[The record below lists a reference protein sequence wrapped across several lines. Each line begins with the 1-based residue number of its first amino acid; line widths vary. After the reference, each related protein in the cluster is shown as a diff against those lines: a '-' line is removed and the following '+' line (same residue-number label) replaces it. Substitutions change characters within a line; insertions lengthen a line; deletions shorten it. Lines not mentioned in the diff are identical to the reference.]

1 MMNVKEF
8 DRVAKKHGYKIVSK
22 SVDEY
27 GDVTETFEND
37 KGVVFERNSFE
48 VSLDGSNW
56 QGVGMEKPLAAI
68 TAASELNKTKEETV
82 ELWEKIVGPY

>member
-37 KGVVFERNSFE
+37 KGVIDKVRRKAYKKVEEINSRAIIE
-48 VSLDGSNW
+48 IKQALVLMKILTVSPMVNRGAQS
-56 QGVGMEKPLAAI
+56 
-68 TAASELNKTKEETV
+68 
-82 ELWEKIVGPY
+82 